1 VTRRVK
7 ILVSKYTSIDQLEA
21 EAAVETQVTFSH
33 IARMHAMEL
42 KQAIELG
49 KLWRDV
55 NIWPLPERIRKPI
68 LIMTKNW
75 P

>member
-1 VTRRVK
+1 
-7 ILVSKYTSIDQLEA
+7 
-21 EAAVETQVTFSH
+21 
-33 IARMHAMEL
+33 MHAMEL